1 MKLTQ
6 QRGELSLFW
15 AAVIVGVVTLAA
27 VGTLLSMRHER
38 NLFGDAWRQ
47 VKRTNAGQTVQ
58 DVVAQTGRP
67 EATSIRKC
75 LIDGKV
81 VYSNVECGAGN
92 PTSRRLALQD
102 TKGIEA
108 PKAPPASQ
116 PVNSSET
123 VQEKMIEQAVQ
134 R

>member
-1 MKLTQ
+1 MKLTH

-15 AAVIVGVVTLAA
+15 AAAIVGVVTLAA

-47 VKRTNAGQTVQ
+47 VKRTDAGQTVQ
-58 DVVAQTGRP
+58 DVAAQAGRQ
-67 EATSIRKC
+67 ESAAIRKC

-81 VYSNVECGAGN
+81 VYSNVECGTGN

-108 PKAPPASQ
+108 PKASPALQ
-116 PVNSSET
+116 LVNPSET